1 MLILAASLALF
12 VYGVITAMLGT
23 LMPTFPF
30 TDAQNGTI
38 ALAQAIGLIVASVS
52 VGPLIDKRGK
62 KVGLLLGLTLIAAAL
77 FTIPNIRAEY
87 GLLMAF
93 FLLLGLGGGI
103 VVTGA
108 NMLASDV
115 SDKRRA
121 SVLNITNWFF
131 GLGGFATPFIMA
143 HMLGGDPVRLCYL
156 AAGLT
161 AATLVVNALTRMPAP
176 PIAAVSEQGAVFGRG
191 VLYLLALFLF
201 LYVAC
206 EVGVWNWLNK
216 YLIGRGMPAGRAL
229 DVVSF
234 GFALGLMFGRLVVS
248 GILVKASSLKVTL
261 GAAIL
266 MAVTTFLMLRTSDP
280 ALVWIEVFCA
290 GVAMAPVFPTA
301 LAIVGDVFRRR
312 TATAMGFVITC
323 GWAGLAVSS
332 PIIGYVA
339 GRHTLGTALL
349 LLPAFSVV
357 MILVNLAIRPLTAQS
372 AHAA

>member
-12 VYGVITAMLGT
+12 VYGVINAMLGT

-77 FTIPNIRAEY
+77 FTIPSIRADY

-93 FLLLGLGGGI
+93 FVLLGLGGGI

-115 SDKRRA
+115 SDARRA
-121 SVLNITNWFF
+121 SVLNIANFFF
-131 GLGGFATPFIMA
+131 GLGGFATPFIMG
-143 HMLGGDPVRLCYL
+143 HLLGSDPVRLCYV
-156 AAGLT
+156 AAWLT
-161 AATLVVNALTRMPAP
+161 AATLAINAATRMPAP
-176 PIAAVSEQGAVFGRG
+176 QASAASEAGPVFGRG

-201 LYVAC
+201 LYIAC

-216 YLIGRGMPAGRAL
+216 YLIGHGVPAARAL
-229 DVVSF
+229 DVVSL
-234 GFALGLMFGRLVVS
+234 GFAVGLMFGRLVVS
-248 GILVKASSLKVTL
+248 PILVKVSSLNVTI
-261 GAAIL
+261 AAAAL
-266 MAVTTFLMLRTSDP
+266 MAVTTFLMLRTTGLT
-280 ALVWIEVFCA
+280 ATWIEVFCA
-290 GVAMAPVFPTA
+290 GVAMAPVFPTL

-332 PIIGYVA
+332 PIIGYIA
-339 GRHTLGTALL
+339 GRRSLGTALL
-349 LLPAFSVV
+349 LLPIFSVA
-357 MILVNLAIRPLTAQS
+357 MILVNLAIRAS
-372 AHAA
+372 ARPT